1 MALLERDTVLDT
13 LRMRLHDAG
22 ERHGCLL
29 LLGGEAGVGKTTL
42 LRHFIEDARATA
54 QVLIGQC
61 DALSTPRPLGPLF
74 DLASADPALNLL
86 LSDNS
91 PRDLLYR
98 TLLARLRGTR
108 TTIMLVIEDAHWA
121 DEATLDLLR
130 YLGRRIEGTRSLVIV
145 TYRDDEIGPRH
156 PFRRLL
162 GDLAAVPSVQRLPVR
177 PLTLQGVTALATGS
191 DVDPHELHA
200 RTRGN
205 PVFATAVL
213 ATGGAMPP
221 TVQDAVLA
229 RTSRLP
235 PRAWSVLEAT
245 AVIGSPIDLDL
256 LDAVAGLAMEELEAC
271 LQNGSLESQSQT
283 LVFRHELA
291 REAILTAI
299 TPSRRIALHA
309 AVLRALEGH
318 PAGRQVQDPARL
330 AHHVEEARDCAAVLR
345 HAPEAARRATLLR
358 SHREAAKQ
366 YERALRFAASLPREE
381 VAGLLEARAYACYLT
396 AQIDLAIA
404 ARTEALAIWVELG
417 NQCKEGENRCRLA
430 TLLWAQA
437 RIEEAE
443 QEAEAAVALLE
454 HLSAGPELAM
464 AYGTLARLRG
474 PTSNDDEA
482 ILLGEKAIALTEKTG
497 TTETYIDALMTVG
510 EARLAHG
517 AVELG
522 QQQVE
527 LSMRLSTDAGLDE
540 LTARAYISLGHGFA
554 ECDQLRLATQHFER
568 GIQYCAERDLD
579 LPLLHMTA
587 LLAECQASLGNW
599 DDALTLSHSVLKA
612 TDVAPASRFTA
623 LLVAG
628 LIMTRRGE
636 PGAGPLL
643 EEAFTLATASGCIHF
658 LGPLHAVRAEADFL
672 SGNLAG
678 SLTEARAAYDL
689 AAERG
694 HPRYTGELAY
704 WRWKGGEILEP
715 PSDILEP
722 FALQIAGD
730 WQAAAGA
737 WDDLGYPYE
746 AARAQAEGSDE
757 TAVRAAL
764 ATFEHLGA
772 KPDAAL
778 ARSRL
783 RESGVRGIP
792 RGPRPSTR
800 ANAAGLTARE
810 VDVVALL
817 TRGYSN
823 QQMADA
829 LYLSPRTIE
838 NHIAAILAKLG
849 AHTRA
854 DAAARAVHLALIPR
868 TE

>member
-1 MALLERDTVLDT
+1 MALLERDSVLDT

-22 ERHGCLL
+22 ERHGYLL

-42 LRHFIEDARATA
+42 LRHFIEDARASA
-54 QVLIGQC
+54 QIMIGQC

-74 DLASADPALNLL
+74 DLASEDPALNQL

-98 TLLARLRGTR
+98 TMLARLRNAR
-108 TTIMLVIEDAHWA
+108 DPVMLAIEDAHWA

-162 GDLAAVPSVQRLPVR
+162 GDLAGVPSVQRLPVH

-191 DVDPHELHA
+191 GVDPHELHV

-205 PVFATAVL
+205 PFFATAVL

-229 RTSRLP
+229 RASRLSS
-235 PRAWSVLEAT
+235 RAWSVLEA
-245 AVIGSPIDLDL
+245 AAIIGSPIDLDL
-256 LDAVAGLAMEELEAC
+256 LEAVAGPAIEELEAC
-271 LQNGSLESQSQT
+271 LQNGILEYQGQT

-299 TPSRRIALHA
+299 TPSRRAALHA
-309 AVLRALEGH
+309 AVLCALEAFSGDL
-318 PAGRQVQDPARL
+318 QVHDPARL
-330 AHHVEEARDCAAVLR
+330 AHHAEEARDCAAVLR

-396 AQIDLAIA
+396 AQIDQAIA
-404 ARTEALAIWVELG
+404 ARTEALTIWVEQG
-417 NQCKEGENRCRLA
+417 DRCKEGENRCHLA

-437 RIEEAE
+437 RIGEAE
-443 QEAEAAVALLE
+443 HEAEAAVALLE
-454 HLSAGPELAM
+454 HLPAGPELAM

-482 ILLGEKAIALTEKTG
+482 IRLGEKAIALAEKTG

-527 LSMRLSTDAGLDE
+527 LSMRLSTDVGLDA

-554 ECDQLRLATQHFER
+554 ECDRLRIATQHFER

-587 LLAECQASLGNW
+587 LLAECQASLGSW
-599 DDALTLSHSVLKA
+599 DDALTLSRSVLKA
-612 TDVAPASRFTA
+612 TDVAPASRFVA
-623 LLVAG
+623 LLVAS
-628 LIMTRRGE
+628 LVLTRKGE

-643 EEAFTLATASGCIHF
+643 EEAFTLATASGSIHF
-658 LGPLHAVRAEADFL
+658 LGPLHAVRAEANFL
-672 SGNLAG
+672 SGDIAE
-678 SLTEARAAYDL
+678 SMAEARAAYAL
-689 AAERG
+689 AVARG

-704 WRWKGGEILEP
+704 WRWKGGEIVEP
-715 PSDILEP
+715 PSDILTP

-730 WQAAAGA
+730 WQGAARA

-746 AARAQAEGSDE
+746 AARALAEGSDE
-757 TAVRAAL
+757 TALRAAL
-764 ATFEHLGA
+764 ATFERLGA
-772 KPDAAL
+772 KPAAAH
-778 ARSRL
+778 ARGRL
-783 RESGVRGIP
+783 REAGVRGIP

-800 ANAAGLTARE
+800 ANAAGLTPRE

-817 TRGYSN
+817 ARGYSN
-823 QQMADA
+823 QQIADG
-829 LYLSPRTIE
+829 LFLSSRTVE

-849 AHTRA
+849 ARTRA
-854 DAAARAVHLALIPR
+854 EAAARAAHLAIIPQS
-868 TE
+868 E